1 MLAMHAEAEATL
13 SAEENEANK
22 KVFAD
27 MMATEESKAAAGA
40 EATATFQAA
49 DTDGDGLL
57 NLAEFKDFAKKQH
70 SNWIAKGGFGPE
82 PTDANLETAYSVH
95 NSATPETE
103 GISLADY
110 FANVGQYLKVRAE
123 AAAAAQ

>member
-1 MLAMHAEAEATL
+1 MLAMHAEVEATM
-13 SAEENEANK
+13 SAEEREQNK
-22 KVFAD
+22 KVLAD
-27 MMATEESKAAAGA
+27 IMATEESKAAAGA

-57 NLAEFKDFAKKQH
+57 NFAEFKDFASKTRA
-70 SNWIAKGGFGPE
+70 NWVAKGGVGPE
-82 PTDANLETAYSVH
+82 PTEKNMETSYAIH

-110 FANVGQYLKVRAE
+110 FANVGQYMKARAE
-123 AAAAAQ
+123 AGH